1 MEEFTLDKLIEY
13 VANREEPEMNYI
25 LYYLS
30 NYANIEQILKN
41 WGGEQDSAFA
51 GEYLS
56 KVFDVVYPKPDARII
71 HPGFRPNSPELV
83 SPTDN
88 KGYDITKDI
97 QKWVNDDTEE

>member
-13 VANREEPEMNYI
+13 VANREEPEMNCI

-41 WGGEQDSAFA
+41 WDGKQDSAS
-51 GEYLS
+51 EYLS
-56 KVFDVVYPKPDARII
+56 KVFDIVYPKPDARII
-71 HPGFRPNSPELV
+71 HPGFRPNSPKLV
-83 SPTDN
+83 SPMDN
-88 KGYDITKDI
+88 KGYDLTKDI